1 MHTNKLA
8 LYKEE
13 NYMLLV
19 FNKQKIISYIV
30 VFSTVAILFIGANFI
45 TTKEEESI
53 QTSVNTSQENDISN
67 SVYFENEE

>member
-1 MHTNKLA
+1 
-8 LYKEE
+8 
-13 NYMLLV
+13 MLLV